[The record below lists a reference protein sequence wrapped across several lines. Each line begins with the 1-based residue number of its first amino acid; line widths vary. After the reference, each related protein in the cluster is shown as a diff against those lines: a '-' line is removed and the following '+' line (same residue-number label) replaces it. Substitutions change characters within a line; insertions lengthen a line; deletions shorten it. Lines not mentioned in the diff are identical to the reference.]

1 MLRAALLAVVL
12 AACSVGGEPPE
23 LTVYA
28 AASLADAV
36 AETGA
41 FELVGGVRM
50 ATSTGASSALR
61 TQIEQGAPADV
72 FLAADTAN
80 PDALAVAGLND
91 GPPEPFASNRIVIV
105 VAREAADEIDDPFD
119 LANDGLRIVAA
130 GERVPISRYA
140 AQAIEAIA
148 ALPDAPPGYAGEVE
162 ANVVSRE
169 DDVRAVLSKIELG
182 EGDAAFVYATD
193 ALAAADAVTTI
204 ALPDAVDVRAV
215 YAGVVLR
222 TSAVREKGHAYLDWL
237 VGPEGRAILER
248 HGFLP
253 PP

>member
-12 AACSVGGEPPE
+12 AACSVGGEPPD

-36 AETGA
+36 AETA
-41 FELVGGVRM
+41 VFETVGGVGM

-72 FLAADTAN
+72 FLSADTAN
-80 PDALAVAGLND
+80 PEALAAAGLTD
-91 GPPEPFASNRIVIV
+91 GPPEPFAANGLVIV
-105 VAREAADEIDDPFD
+105 VAREAYAEIDDPFD

-140 AQAIEAIA
+140 AEAIQAIA
-148 ALPDAPPGYAGEVE
+148 ALPDAPPGYAAEVE

-182 EGDAAFVYATD
+182 EGDAAFVYATE
-193 ALAAADAVTTI
+193 ALAAGDAVTTI
-204 ALPDAVDVRAV
+204 ALPDAVDVRAE

-222 TSAVREKGHAYLDWL
+222 TSAVREEGHAYLDWL
-237 VGPEGRAILER
+237 AGPEGRAILAR
-248 HGFLP
+248 YGFRP